1 MSFFRRNNPNV
12 LGIDVSS
19 SAVKLI
25 ELSKHGARYRV
36 ESYAVM
42 PLPENAIIDNNFADI
57 DAIGETIASVVE
69 HSGTK
74 LKQAAVSVSGSAVI
88 TKIVTIPLPENDEE
102 LEAQVELVA
111 DQYIPYALDEV
122 NLDFSVIGPNEKNAG
137 MIDVQLAASR
147 RENIDDRVAVLDI
160 AGLKAKIIDVEA
172 YSLENAYG
180 LLQGV
185 LPDYGPE
192 ATIAIADTGATVT
205 TLNIIHKNKVIY
217 SREQGFGGKQLTEEI
232 QRRYGLS
239 YEEAG
244 MAKKH
249 GGLPDSYIL
258 EVLDPFKE
266 VMCQQIG
273 RSLQFFFSSSSQH
286 SVDQVILSGG
296 SSSLPG
302 IDALLEEKLGTPAV
316 VANPFSQMTLAA
328 RVKAQALSNDAP
340 AMMIAT
346 GLALRSFD

>member
-1 MSFFRRNNPNV
+1 MSFFRRKNPNV

-25 ELSKHGARYRV
+25 ELSRHGSRYRV
-36 ESYAVM
+36 ESYAVV
-42 PLPENAIIDNNFADI
+42 PLPENAIIDNNFSDI
-57 DAIGETIASVVE
+57 EVIGETIATVVE
-69 HSGTK
+69 RSGTK

-88 TKIVTIPLPENDEE
+88 TKIVTIPLPENDDE
-102 LEAQVELVA
+102 LVAQVELVA

-122 NLDFSVIGPNEKNAG
+122 NLDFSVIGPNEKNSG

-160 AGLKAKIIDVEA
+160 AGLKAKIVDVEA

-180 LLQGV
+180 LLGGA

-249 GGLPDSYIL
+249 GGLPDSYIS
-258 EVLDPFKE
+258 EVLDPFKD

-286 SVDQVILSGG
+286 SVDQIILSGG
-296 SSSLPG
+296 TSSLPG
-302 IDALLEEKLGTPAV
+302 IDALLEEKLGTPAI

-328 RVKAQALSNDAP
+328 KVKAQALSNDAP